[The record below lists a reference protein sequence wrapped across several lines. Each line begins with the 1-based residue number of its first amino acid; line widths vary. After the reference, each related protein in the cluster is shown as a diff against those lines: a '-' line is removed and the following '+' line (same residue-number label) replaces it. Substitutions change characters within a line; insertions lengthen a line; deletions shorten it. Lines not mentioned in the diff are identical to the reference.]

1 MAKTADVLKSIWA
14 DPWFLALPPDGKLLF
29 LWGITNEHSNMAGLY
44 VVAEETILHETKLT
58 PQRFKKALEVVH
70 PKMGYRPESGTVCV
84 PSRPKHAR
92 MKTDQIRT
100 SILQAVENCPHP
112 EIQSHYVARYR
123 TNRWLGDHL
132 VDLALELGLGEPQQ
146 GSTNLSEVPS
156 HSQSQ
161 SHVVSKGKGGSGGKG
176 KPADPSALPDG
187 ADPALAASTQRCLP
201 VLQRTADARG
211 AKPVTAL
218 AVYRAIES
226 YPTKR
231 HAEVAGEVEH
241 WTVHGNGA
249 NKAAKDIVA
258 RFRNFLADAPDQP
271 QAVQGVTG
279 SRMTPEQY
287 EASRRRHREAKG
299 AAA

>member
-58 PQRFKKALEVVH
+58 PQKLTRALEAVH

-100 SILQAVENCPHP
+100 SILQAVEQCPHP

-123 TNRWLGDHL
+123 TNRWLGDDL
-132 VDLALELGLGEPQQ
+132 VSLASELGLDEPQQ
-146 GSTNLSEVPS
+146 TSRNLNEVPS

-161 SHVVSKGKGGSGGKG
+161 SPVVGKGKRGSGGG
-176 KPADPSALPDG
+176 GETPDLASLPEG
-187 ADPALAASTQRCLP
+187 ADPRLATATHQCLP
-201 VLQRTADARG
+201 VLQRTAEARR
-211 AKPVTAL
+211 AKPVTPL

-226 YPTKR
+226 FPTKR
-231 HAEVAGEVEH
+231 HTQVAGEVEH

-249 NKAAKDIVA
+249 TKQAKDVVA
-258 RFRNFLADAPDQP
+258 RFRNFLADAPDVAP
-271 QAVQGVTG
+271 ALVAVENDRSKYDAKT
-279 SRMTPEQY
+279 
-287 EASRRRHREAKG
+287 REVPA
-299 AAA
+299 